1 MGIFY
6 LQHFDGEE
14 YYACSSCETHIAK
27 PDDIVSKVSKLRVDQ
42 STFDF
47 CLTLLT
53 EIPCCLAAAISWA
66 VWASIPLP

>member
-27 PDDIVSKVSKLRVDQ
+27 PDDIVSKQFHGQ
-42 STFDF
+42 SGRAYLFH
-47 CLTLLT
+47 
-53 EIPCCLAAAISWA
+53 E
-66 VWASIPLP
+66 V

>member
-27 PDDIVSKVSKLRVDQ
+27 PDDIVSKQFHGQ
-42 STFDF
+42 SGRAYLFHEVINIEEGEPQDK
-47 CLTLLT
+47 
-53 EIPCCLAAAISWA
+53 ILATGKH
-66 VWASIPLP
+66 